1 MEGRKKHGRG
11 AFETAR
17 RRRGYGAGALVGA
30 AVAAAAAFALVYLLV
45 TLLMPSATGPSP
57 TGEVSPGGDAAR
69 AASVEPARKAPEGGS
84 DEEKPKDDEPAEEK
98 PEMPVAPPPAPERS
112 CDDLRVLVDR
122 QHTLPPYY
130 GPADLVSLAAYGVP
144 VMQGTDLYL
153 RQEAAGQ
160 LAKLMAAAAADG
172 EELVVASAYR
182 SYAEQQGTYARYT
195 AMYGEGAGSVS
206 APPGQSQHQLG
217 TAVDFTNSAAGYRLW
232 WPFGD
237 TTASAWLVENA
248 PEYGYVLA
256 YPKGIEEETGYQ
268 YEPWHYRYVGKENVR
283 LMQENDVSLQSFLVQ
298 QNVVPKC

>member
-17 RRRGYGAGALVGA
+17 RRRGYGATALVGA
-30 AVAAAAAFALVYLLV
+30 AVAAVAALALVYLLV
-45 TLLMPSATGPSP
+45 TLLMPSATGSPP
-57 TGEVSPGGDAAR
+57 TGERSPGADAVNT
-69 AASVEPARKAPEGGS
+69 AATEPARKTPEQGS
-84 DEEKPKDDEPAEEK
+84 DEGEPADDEPAEEK
-98 PEMPVAPPPAPERS
+98 PEMPVAPPPDPERS

-122 QHTLPPYY
+122 QHPLPSYY
-130 GPADLVSLAAYGVP
+130 GPPDLVSLTAYGVP
-144 VMQGTDLYL
+144 MLQGTDLYL
-153 RQEAAGQ
+153 REEAAGQ
-160 LAKLMAAAAADG
+160 LAKLTRAAATDG
-172 EELVVASAYR
+172 EELLVASAYR

-248 PEYGYVLA
+248 PDYGYVLA
-256 YPKGIEEETGYQ
+256 YPKGIEDETGYQ
-268 YEPWHYRYVGKENVR
+268 YEPWHYRYVGKQNVR
-283 LMQENDVSLQSFLVQ
+283 LMQQNDTSLQSFLVQ
-298 QNVVPKC
+298 QDVVPKC